1 MDLNLAP
8 GVYLPVYQ
16 SLEVALLQA
25 LEHASLVLPT
35 SSDNEGEFYAM
46 AMAHVL
52 PAAAVPNEAIIVI
65 PLTPPEDGQALDFT
79 YLAASK
85 SMFVQ
90 VHEKP
95 QARMTYGHC
104 LAYSTGVTDRP
115 VVIEGTL
122 KFPTTVNFIVAKP
135 RLVDAIRAAVGPVV
149 DIHEEAEAAKRQCV
163 RPLVLVGEQAEGAGE
178 KLKGTS
184 FYLVDL
190 EGVKHPTR
198 TKTDIPQRE
207 KDLNFIFRAM
217 DVLKWDYSIS
227 MDCVIQPEQYRS
239 MLCEQGDTQTDD
251 RHEAFM
257 SCGLISR
264 VQKLQMFSSK
274 EKIKLLMIGSVLL
287 EGGGEP
293 TITLEDFVTGEKVSS
308 KAAVCSSNNTGL
320 IAAVKNFQTVMQI
333 IFSDAFE
340 TCLEAFID
348 NLEGV
353 YRPMELVAADFLR
366 YSIESTLRRFF
377 RVVRSVKTSDSQ
389 ESLGSPE
396 KCATFLTV
404 SFDKLSSDLSNH
416 QSMARQEASFR
427 LKVARRNDIASAK
440 KSEICR
446 SEKLSVKFGE
456 SIVED
461 KKIANQRTCSGFF
474 GSQLGAVRKD
484 GRPYACNF
492 GKDCAFSHVS
502 VAGKSKTRLR
512 DIVSTMTPGVRTDL
526 TKAIEDKK

>member
-1 MDLNLAP
+1 M
-8 GVYLPVYQ
+8 
-16 SLEVALLQA
+16 
-25 LEHASLVLPT
+25 
-35 SSDNEGEFYAM
+35 
-46 AMAHVL
+46 
-52 PAAAVPNEAIIVI
+52 
-65 PLTPPEDGQALDFT
+65 
-79 YLAASK
+79 
-85 SMFVQ
+85 
-90 VHEKP
+90 
-95 QARMTYGHC
+95 
-104 LAYSTGVTDRP
+104 
-115 VVIEGTL
+115 
-122 KFPTTVNFIVAKP
+122 
-135 RLVDAIRAAVGPVV
+135 
-149 DIHEEAEAAKRQCV
+149 
-163 RPLVLVGEQAEGAGE
+163 
-178 KLKGTS
+178 
-184 FYLVDL
+184 
-190 EGVKHPTR
+190 KHPTR

-293 TITLEDFVTGEKVSS
+293 KITLEDFVTGEKVSS

-333 IFSDAFE
+333 IFSDAFK

-348 NLEGV
+348 NLESV

-389 ESLGSPE
+389 ESLGSPK
-396 KCATFLTV
+396 KCATFLTAA
-404 SFDKLSSDLSNH
+404 FDKLSSDLSNH
-416 QSMARQEASFR
+416 QSMARQEAYFR
-427 LKVARRNDIASAK
+427 LKVARRNDIASAQ
-440 KSEICR
+440 KSEICLC
-446 SEKLSVKFGE
+446 EKLSVKFGE
-456 SIVED
+456 LIVED

-484 GRPYACNF
+484 GRPHACNF

-512 DIVSTMTPGVRTDL
+512 DIVSTMMPGVRTDL